1 MSGDKDRDKQ
11 LDNKMAVV
19 GQLFGRVG
27 VPQNDYSCA
36 VESTILLH
44 GRMYITERF
53 LCFYSNVFGLE
64 KKIIIPLSVVLHIS
78 KANTAMVIPNAITIK
93 TSRKLYVFRSF
104 WDRDSTFDV
113 IEAALANV
121 KASLSAMD
129 GEPSLND
136 TTLNPHATAAHAASR
151 ASTGDIGSSSSGGG
165 LCGHRRRSSTGTE
178 SSEVD
183 SEHGDGHGEFVDA
196 AKEDVADDVLLKR
209 YVYILP
215 YTYMDSHPLRN
226 MNRLTH
232 VSS

>member
-1 MSGDKDRDKQ
+1 MSEDNNKDRDKQ
-11 LDNKMAVV
+11 LDNKMAVM

-44 GRMYITERF
+44 GRMYMTERF

-64 KKIIIPLSVVLHIS
+64 KKIIIPLSVVLQVD

-104 WDRDSTFDV
+104 WDRDSTFEA
-113 IEAALANV
+113 IEAAVANIKV
-121 KASLSAMD
+121 SLERVD

-136 TTLNPHATAAHAASR
+136 STLNPHATAAHAAARSS
-151 ASTGDIGSSSSGGG
+151 ANGDTSSSSSSSGGG
-165 LCGHRRRSSTGTE
+165 GGGGGALGGPGSNRRRSSTGTE

-183 SEHGDGHGEFVDA
+183 SEHGDAHGEFVDA
-196 AKEDVADDVLLKR
+196 DKEDVPDDVLLKR
-209 YVYILP
+209 
-215 YTYMDSHPLRN
+215 
-226 MNRLTH
+226 
-232 VSS
+232 